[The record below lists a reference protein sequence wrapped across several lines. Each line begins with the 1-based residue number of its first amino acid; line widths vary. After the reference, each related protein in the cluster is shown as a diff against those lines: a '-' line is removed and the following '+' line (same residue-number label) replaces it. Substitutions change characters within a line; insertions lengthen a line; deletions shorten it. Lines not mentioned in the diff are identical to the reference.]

1 MSATQVWIK
10 EQFEKESR
18 ENPTTDV
25 WSLKREINQMHE
37 RMKQLETDIAY
48 LLKERTNVNNG

>member
-10 EQFEKESR
+10 EQFEKEAK

-25 WSLKREINQMHE
+25 WSLKRDLEE
-37 RMKQLETDIAY
+37 VKQDIKKLQEDVSWIAQKY
-48 LLKERTNVNNG
+48 S

>member
-1 MSATQVWIK
+1 MSATQVGSK

-25 WSLKREINQMHE
+25 WSLKRD
-37 RMKQLETDIAY
+37 LEEVRQDIKKLQEDVSWMIQKY
-48 LLKERTNVNNG
+48 S

>member
-25 WSLKREINQMHE
+25 WSLKRD
-37 RMKQLETDIAY
+37 LEEVRQDIKKLQEDVSWMIQKY
-48 LLKERTNVNNG
+48 S

>member
-10 EQFEKESR
+10 EQFEKESK

-25 WSLKREINQMHE
+25 WSLKHDLDEV
-37 RMKQLETDIAY
+37 KQDIKKLQEDVSWMIRKY
-48 LLKERTNVNNG
+48 S